1 MTTKQ
6 KEVQEIK
13 EALYT
18 KQQIVDSKKYKKHK
32 DLLMSILQDNK
43 SYSSK
48 EIDMKIKEFL
58 ERKV

>member
-1 MTTKQ
+1 MTKQ
-6 KEVQEIK
+6 KEVQEVK
-13 EALYT
+13 KTFYT
-18 KQQIVDSKKYKKHK
+18 KQQITDSKKYRKYK

-48 EIDMKIKEFL
+48 EIDMKIKDFL